1 MLKSIFFAIVAAVL
15 AAVSGFGVAATSMP
29 GAATGDPVRIAFID
43 PLSGPFANLGHVEV
57 ANFRFI
63 ARNINQHGG
72 LDGHPI
78 QIVPYDN
85 KGNAKTTLVQF
96 RKAANA
102 GIRYV
107 LNGNGDNTASA
118 VLHAIRSWNRANP
131 GKPVLYLNY
140 GAINP
145 EFVNQRCSFYH
156 FLFDANTKMK
166 MQALTSYIAKDKR
179 IHSVYLVN
187 QDYAFGHD
195 VARYARKM
203 LGEKRPDIK
212 IAGSVFV
219 PLGKVKDFSP
229 YVARIKASGADA
241 IITGNWGSDLI
252 LLTKAEASFGLDIPT
267 YTYYAQIA
275 STPTALGTAGVNRIY
290 AVSQWPGGFNNP
302 VMAKREQAFKKAT
315 GFDYTFPQ
323 AIYTLHML
331 QAAANKAH
339 SVDPTNVATALE
351 GSPFKGA
358 IGTATMRAQNHQL
371 LAPLYISVFTDHMKY
386 SLGDTD
392 HLNFKPLAKIAPD
405 RLKMPTTCRMRDRPG
420 KA

>member
-1 MLKSIFFAIVAAVL
+1 MLKSIRFALVAAVL
-15 AAVSGFGVAATSMP
+15 AAWSGFGVAATGLP
-29 GAATGDPVRIAFID
+29 DAATKAPVRIAFID

-57 ANFRFI
+57 ASFRFI
-63 ARNINQHGG
+63 AGNINERGG

-85 KGNAKTTLVQF
+85 KGNAKATLVQF

-118 VLHAIRSWNRANP
+118 VLHAIGSWNRANP

-140 GAINP
+140 AAINP

-166 MQALTSYIAKDKR
+166 MQALTTYLAKNR
-179 IHSVYLVN
+179 NIHSVYLIN
-187 QDYAFGHD
+187 QDYSFGHD
-195 VARYARKM
+195 VARYAREM
-203 LGEKRPDIK
+203 LQEKRPDIK
-212 IAGSVFV
+212 IAGNVFV
-219 PLGKVKDFSP
+219 PLGEVKDFSP

-241 IITGNWGSDLI
+241 IITGNWGADLI
-252 LLTKAEASFGLDIPT
+252 LLTKAEASFGLNVPT

-275 STPTALGTAGVNRIY
+275 ETPAALGTAGVNRIY
-290 AVSQWPGGFNNP
+290 AVSQWSGGFGNP
-302 VMAKREQAFKKAT
+302 VMAQREAAFRKAT

-323 AIYTLHML
+323 ATYTLHML
-331 QAAANKAH
+331 RDAANKAH
-339 SVDPTNVATALE
+339 SVDPTKVALALE
-351 GSPFKGA
+351 GLTFKGA
-358 IGTATMRAQNHQL
+358 MGTATMRAQNHQL
-371 LAPLYISVFTDHMKY
+371 LAPLYISVFTNHMKY

-392 HLNFKPLAKIAPD
+392 HLNFKPVAKIAPD
-405 RLKMPTTCRMRDRPG
+405 RLKMPTTCHMRDRPG
-420 KA
+420 TP